1 MYEDQ
6 TYENILDRS
15 LARVASDVD
24 KREGSVIMNAIAPV
38 SAEHADV
45 YIQLGNIVNNGYA
58 DTAVREFLILR
69 CKERGIIPYE
79 ATKATLKGK
88 FNMEIPIGSRFN
100 LNELN
105 YVATAFIESADG
117 YFYYQMEC
125 ETEGTNGNKF
135 FGEVS
140 SIEYIDKDLTGEL
153 TELLI
158 PAEDE
163 EDTEAL
169 RTRYLNSFDS
179 NPFGGNKQDYVE
191 KTDALDGVGGTVV
204 IPVWN
209 GGGTVKLIIINSD
222 FGVASS
228 TLVKAVQEAID
239 PDPQGTGSG
248 IAPIGHTVTVVSAVG
263 KTVSIKSRI
272 SFIQNFYPD
281 DAIKK
286 ASGESELVDKVK
298 ADEVSAGFVVN
309 SLTDYDYYVYN
320 QSMTDDN
327 QGVFTQVMTVLNQ
340 IVYCQKN
347 GIDYASLTQA
357 FNPHID
363 CHENILGK
371 DMGSN
376 YWYCYGLVMIIFMII
391 IMYGSMVATSVTQE
405 KSNRTMEVLVTSV
418 DTNLLFF
425 AKVLAGAVA
434 ALIQSAVMLGTVLIS
449 YKINQD
455 KWGGMLNM
463 ILDIPTN
470 VLVVFALFGI
480 GGFLFYT
487 FIYGAMGALVSK
499 TEDINKSAGGVQMVI
514 MIVYFIT
521 LASLTNVDGIMIK
534 VTSFLPVSSYS
545 AMFARVAMGSV
556 NTWEIVVSFIILV
569 ASIVVVGIIGAKI
582 YRMGTLRYGNP
593 IKLSNAFK
601 SIKEN

>member
-1 MYEDQ
+1 MKKFGVIFQYELMNYIKNKSYVI
-6 TYENILDRS
+6 TTVIIAL
-15 LARVASDVD
+15 VAGIIMFVPNFIDI
-24 KREGSVIMNAIAPV
+24 GSV
-38 SAEHADV
+38 
-45 YIQLGNIVNNGYA
+45 
-58 DTAVREFLILR
+58 
-69 CKERGIIPYE
+69 
-79 ATKATLKGK
+79 
-88 FNMEIPIGSRFN
+88 
-100 LNELN
+100 
-105 YVATAFIESADG
+105 
-117 YFYYQMEC
+117 
-125 ETEGTNGNKF
+125 
-135 FGEVS
+135 
-140 SIEYIDKDLTGEL
+140 TGENKNDVS
-153 TELLI
+153 
-158 PAEDE
+158 DE
-163 EDTEAL
+163 
-169 RTRYLNSFDS
+169 NSGADS
-179 NPFGGNKQDYVE
+179 DSTILVYDKSGMV
-191 KTDALDGVGGTVV
+191 TD
-204 IPVWN
+204 
-209 GGGTVKLIIINSD
+209 
-222 FGVASS
+222 
-228 TLVKAVQEAID
+228 
-239 PDPQGTGSG
+239 
-248 IAPIGHTVTVVSAVG
+248 
-263 KTVSIKSRI
+263 I
-272 SFIQNFYPD
+272 SFIQNFYHD
-281 DAIKK
+281 DVIKK
-286 ASGESELVDKVK
+286 ASGENELVDKVK

-327 QGVFTQVMTVLNQ
+327 QVVFTQVMTVLNQ
-340 IVYCQKN
+340 MVYCQKN

-357 FNPHID
+357 FNPQID

>member
-1 MYEDQ
+1 MKKFGVIFQYELMNYIKNKSYVI
-6 TYENILDRS
+6 TTVIIAL
-15 LARVASDVD
+15 VAGIIMFVPNFIDI
-24 KREGSVIMNAIAPV
+24 GSV
-38 SAEHADV
+38 
-45 YIQLGNIVNNGYA
+45 
-58 DTAVREFLILR
+58 
-69 CKERGIIPYE
+69 
-79 ATKATLKGK
+79 
-88 FNMEIPIGSRFN
+88 
-100 LNELN
+100 
-105 YVATAFIESADG
+105 
-117 YFYYQMEC
+117 
-125 ETEGTNGNKF
+125 
-135 FGEVS
+135 
-140 SIEYIDKDLTGEL
+140 TGENKNDVS
-153 TELLI
+153 
-158 PAEDE
+158 DE
-163 EDTEAL
+163 
-169 RTRYLNSFDS
+169 NSGADS
-179 NPFGGNKQDYVE
+179 DSTILVYDKSGMV
-191 KTDALDGVGGTVV
+191 TD
-204 IPVWN
+204 
-209 GGGTVKLIIINSD
+209 
-222 FGVASS
+222 
-228 TLVKAVQEAID
+228 
-239 PDPQGTGSG
+239 
-248 IAPIGHTVTVVSAVG
+248 
-263 KTVSIKSRI
+263 I
-272 SFIQNFYPD
+272 SFIQNFYHD

-286 ASGESELVDKVK
+286 ASGENELVDKVK

-327 QGVFTQVMTVLNQ
+327 QVVFTQVMTVLNQ
-340 IVYCQKN
+340 MVYCQKN

-357 FNPHID
+357 FNPQID

-463 ILDIPTN
+463 VLDIPAN

-521 LASLTNVDGIMIK
+521 LASLTDVDRIMIK

-582 YRMGTLRYGNP
+582 YRMGTLRYGNT

>member
-1 MYEDQ
+1 MKKFGVIFQYELMNYIKNKSYVI
-6 TYENILDRS
+6 TTVIIAL
-15 LARVASDVD
+15 VAGIIMFVPNFIDI
-24 KREGSVIMNAIAPV
+24 GSV
-38 SAEHADV
+38 
-45 YIQLGNIVNNGYA
+45 
-58 DTAVREFLILR
+58 
-69 CKERGIIPYE
+69 
-79 ATKATLKGK
+79 
-88 FNMEIPIGSRFN
+88 
-100 LNELN
+100 
-105 YVATAFIESADG
+105 
-117 YFYYQMEC
+117 
-125 ETEGTNGNKF
+125 
-135 FGEVS
+135 
-140 SIEYIDKDLTGEL
+140 TGENKNDVS
-153 TELLI
+153 
-158 PAEDE
+158 DE
-163 EDTEAL
+163 
-169 RTRYLNSFDS
+169 NSGADS
-179 NPFGGNKQDYVE
+179 DSTILVYDKSGMV
-191 KTDALDGVGGTVV
+191 TD
-204 IPVWN
+204 
-209 GGGTVKLIIINSD
+209 
-222 FGVASS
+222 
-228 TLVKAVQEAID
+228 
-239 PDPQGTGSG
+239 
-248 IAPIGHTVTVVSAVG
+248 
-263 KTVSIKSRI
+263 I
-272 SFIQNFYPD
+272 SFIQNFYHD

-286 ASGESELVDKVK
+286 ASGENELVDKVK

-327 QGVFTQVMTVLNQ
+327 QVVFTQVMTVLNQ
-340 IVYCQKN
+340 MVYCQKN

-357 FNPHID
+357 FNPQID

-376 YWYCYGLVMIIFMII
+376 YWYCYGLVMVIFMII

-463 ILDIPTN
+463 VLDIPAN

-521 LASLTNVDGIMIK
+521 LASLTDVDGIMIK

>member
-1 MYEDQ
+1 MKKFGVIFQYELMNYIKNKSYVI
-6 TYENILDRS
+6 TTVIIAL
-15 LARVASDVD
+15 VASIIMFVPNFIDI
-24 KREGSVIMNAIAPV
+24 GSV
-38 SAEHADV
+38 
-45 YIQLGNIVNNGYA
+45 
-58 DTAVREFLILR
+58 
-69 CKERGIIPYE
+69 
-79 ATKATLKGK
+79 
-88 FNMEIPIGSRFN
+88 
-100 LNELN
+100 
-105 YVATAFIESADG
+105 
-117 YFYYQMEC
+117 
-125 ETEGTNGNKF
+125 
-135 FGEVS
+135 
-140 SIEYIDKDLTGEL
+140 TGENKNDVS
-153 TELLI
+153 
-158 PAEDE
+158 DE
-163 EDTEAL
+163 
-169 RTRYLNSFDS
+169 NSGADS
-179 NPFGGNKQDYVE
+179 DSTILVYDKSGMV
-191 KTDALDGVGGTVV
+191 TD
-204 IPVWN
+204 
-209 GGGTVKLIIINSD
+209 
-222 FGVASS
+222 
-228 TLVKAVQEAID
+228 
-239 PDPQGTGSG
+239 
-248 IAPIGHTVTVVSAVG
+248 
-263 KTVSIKSRI
+263 I
-272 SFIQNFYPD
+272 SFIQNFYHE

-286 ASGESELVDKVK
+286 ASGENELVDKVK

-327 QGVFTQVMTVLNQ
+327 QVVFTQVMTVLNQ
-340 IVYCQKN
+340 MVYCQKN

-357 FNPHID
+357 FNPQID

-463 ILDIPTN
+463 VLDIPAN

-521 LASLTNVDGIMIK
+521 LASLTDVDGIMIK

>member
-1 MYEDQ
+1 MKKFGVIFQYELMNYIKNKSYVI
-6 TYENILDRS
+6 TTVIIAL
-15 LARVASDVD
+15 VAGIIMFVPNFIDI
-24 KREGSVIMNAIAPV
+24 GSV
-38 SAEHADV
+38 
-45 YIQLGNIVNNGYA
+45 
-58 DTAVREFLILR
+58 
-69 CKERGIIPYE
+69 
-79 ATKATLKGK
+79 
-88 FNMEIPIGSRFN
+88 
-100 LNELN
+100 
-105 YVATAFIESADG
+105 
-117 YFYYQMEC
+117 
-125 ETEGTNGNKF
+125 
-135 FGEVS
+135 
-140 SIEYIDKDLTGEL
+140 TGENKNDVS
-153 TELLI
+153 
-158 PAEDE
+158 DE
-163 EDTEAL
+163 
-169 RTRYLNSFDS
+169 NSGADS
-179 NPFGGNKQDYVE
+179 DSTILVYDKSGMV
-191 KTDALDGVGGTVV
+191 TD
-204 IPVWN
+204 
-209 GGGTVKLIIINSD
+209 
-222 FGVASS
+222 
-228 TLVKAVQEAID
+228 
-239 PDPQGTGSG
+239 
-248 IAPIGHTVTVVSAVG
+248 
-263 KTVSIKSRI
+263 I

-286 ASGESELVDKVK
+286 ASGENELVDKVK

-327 QGVFTQVMTVLNQ
+327 QVVFTQVMTVLNQ
-340 IVYCQKN
+340 MAYCQKN

-357 FNPHID
+357 FNPQID

-463 ILDIPTN
+463 VLDIPAN

-521 LASLTNVDGIMIK
+521 LASLTDVDGIMIK

>member
-1 MYEDQ
+1 MKKFGVIFQYELMNYIKNKSYVI
-6 TYENILDRS
+6 TTVIIAL
-15 LARVASDVD
+15 VAGIIMFVPNFIDI
-24 KREGSVIMNAIAPV
+24 GSV
-38 SAEHADV
+38 
-45 YIQLGNIVNNGYA
+45 
-58 DTAVREFLILR
+58 
-69 CKERGIIPYE
+69 
-79 ATKATLKGK
+79 
-88 FNMEIPIGSRFN
+88 
-100 LNELN
+100 
-105 YVATAFIESADG
+105 
-117 YFYYQMEC
+117 
-125 ETEGTNGNKF
+125 
-135 FGEVS
+135 
-140 SIEYIDKDLTGEL
+140 TGENKNDVS
-153 TELLI
+153 
-158 PAEDE
+158 DE
-163 EDTEAL
+163 
-169 RTRYLNSFDS
+169 NSGADS
-179 NPFGGNKQDYVE
+179 DSTILVYDKSGMV
-191 KTDALDGVGGTVV
+191 TD
-204 IPVWN
+204 
-209 GGGTVKLIIINSD
+209 
-222 FGVASS
+222 
-228 TLVKAVQEAID
+228 
-239 PDPQGTGSG
+239 
-248 IAPIGHTVTVVSAVG
+248 
-263 KTVSIKSRI
+263 I

-286 ASGESELVDKVK
+286 ASGENELVDKVK

-327 QGVFTQVMTVLNQ
+327 QLVFTQVMTVLNQ
-340 IVYCQKN
+340 MVYCQKN

-357 FNPHID
+357 FNPQID
-363 CHENILGK
+363 CHENIIGK

-463 ILDIPTN
+463 ILDIPAN

-521 LASLTNVDGIMIK
+521 LASLTDVDGIMIK

>member
-1 MYEDQ
+1 MKKFGVIFQYELMNYIKNKSYVI
-6 TYENILDRS
+6 TTVIIAL
-15 LARVASDVD
+15 VAGIIMFVPNFIDI
-24 KREGSVIMNAIAPV
+24 GSV
-38 SAEHADV
+38 
-45 YIQLGNIVNNGYA
+45 
-58 DTAVREFLILR
+58 
-69 CKERGIIPYE
+69 
-79 ATKATLKGK
+79 
-88 FNMEIPIGSRFN
+88 
-100 LNELN
+100 
-105 YVATAFIESADG
+105 
-117 YFYYQMEC
+117 
-125 ETEGTNGNKF
+125 
-135 FGEVS
+135 
-140 SIEYIDKDLTGEL
+140 TGENKNDVS
-153 TELLI
+153 
-158 PAEDE
+158 DE
-163 EDTEAL
+163 
-169 RTRYLNSFDS
+169 NSGADS
-179 NPFGGNKQDYVE
+179 DSTILVYDKSGMV
-191 KTDALDGVGGTVV
+191 TD
-204 IPVWN
+204 
-209 GGGTVKLIIINSD
+209 
-222 FGVASS
+222 
-228 TLVKAVQEAID
+228 
-239 PDPQGTGSG
+239 
-248 IAPIGHTVTVVSAVG
+248 
-263 KTVSIKSRI
+263 I
-272 SFIQNFYPD
+272 SFIQNFYHD

-286 ASGESELVDKVK
+286 ASGENELVDKVK

-327 QGVFTQVMTVLNQ
+327 QVVFTQVMTVLNQ
-340 IVYCQKN
+340 MVYCQKN

-357 FNPHID
+357 FNPQID

-463 ILDIPTN
+463 ILDIPAN

-521 LASLTNVDGIMIK
+521 LASLTDVDGIMIK

-593 IKLSNAFK
+593 ITLRNAFK
-601 SIKEN
+601 NLKHE

>member
-1 MYEDQ
+1 MKKFGVIFQYELMNYIKNKSYVI
-6 TYENILDRS
+6 TTVIIAL
-15 LARVASDVD
+15 VAGIIMFVPNFIDI
-24 KREGSVIMNAIAPV
+24 GSV
-38 SAEHADV
+38 
-45 YIQLGNIVNNGYA
+45 
-58 DTAVREFLILR
+58 
-69 CKERGIIPYE
+69 
-79 ATKATLKGK
+79 
-88 FNMEIPIGSRFN
+88 
-100 LNELN
+100 
-105 YVATAFIESADG
+105 
-117 YFYYQMEC
+117 
-125 ETEGTNGNKF
+125 
-135 FGEVS
+135 
-140 SIEYIDKDLTGEL
+140 TGENKNDVS
-153 TELLI
+153 
-158 PAEDE
+158 DE
-163 EDTEAL
+163 
-169 RTRYLNSFDS
+169 NSGADS
-179 NPFGGNKQDYVE
+179 DSIILVYDKSGMV
-191 KTDALDGVGGTVV
+191 TD
-204 IPVWN
+204 
-209 GGGTVKLIIINSD
+209 
-222 FGVASS
+222 
-228 TLVKAVQEAID
+228 
-239 PDPQGTGSG
+239 
-248 IAPIGHTVTVVSAVG
+248 
-263 KTVSIKSRI
+263 I

-286 ASGESELVDKVK
+286 ASGENELVDKVK

-327 QGVFTQVMTVLNQ
+327 QVVFTQVMTVLNQ
-340 IVYCQKN
+340 MVYCQKN

-357 FNPHID
+357 FNPQID

-463 ILDIPTN
+463 VLDIPAN

-521 LASLTNVDGIMIK
+521 LASLTDVDGIMIK

-556 NTWEIVVSFIILV
+556 NTWEIAVSFIILV

>member
-1 MYEDQ
+1 MKKFGVIFQYELMNYIKNKSYVI
-6 TYENILDRS
+6 TTVIIAL
-15 LARVASDVD
+15 VAGIIMFVPNFIDI
-24 KREGSVIMNAIAPV
+24 GSV
-38 SAEHADV
+38 
-45 YIQLGNIVNNGYA
+45 
-58 DTAVREFLILR
+58 
-69 CKERGIIPYE
+69 
-79 ATKATLKGK
+79 
-88 FNMEIPIGSRFN
+88 
-100 LNELN
+100 
-105 YVATAFIESADG
+105 
-117 YFYYQMEC
+117 
-125 ETEGTNGNKF
+125 
-135 FGEVS
+135 
-140 SIEYIDKDLTGEL
+140 TGENKNDVS
-153 TELLI
+153 
-158 PAEDE
+158 DE
-163 EDTEAL
+163 
-169 RTRYLNSFDS
+169 NSGADS
-179 NPFGGNKQDYVE
+179 DSTILVYDKSGMV
-191 KTDALDGVGGTVV
+191 TD
-204 IPVWN
+204 
-209 GGGTVKLIIINSD
+209 
-222 FGVASS
+222 
-228 TLVKAVQEAID
+228 
-239 PDPQGTGSG
+239 
-248 IAPIGHTVTVVSAVG
+248 
-263 KTVSIKSRI
+263 I
-272 SFIQNFYPD
+272 SFIQNFYHD

-286 ASGESELVDKVK
+286 ASGENELVDKVK

-327 QGVFTQVMTVLNQ
+327 QVVFTQVMTVLNQ
-340 IVYCQKN
+340 MVYCQKN
-347 GIDYASLTQA
+347 GIDYATLTQA
-357 FNPHID
+357 FNPQID

-463 ILDIPTN
+463 VLDIPAN

>member
-1 MYEDQ
+1 MKKFGVIFQYELMNYIKNKSYVI
-6 TYENILDRS
+6 TTVIIAL
-15 LARVASDVD
+15 VAGIIMFVPNFIDI
-24 KREGSVIMNAIAPV
+24 GSV
-38 SAEHADV
+38 
-45 YIQLGNIVNNGYA
+45 
-58 DTAVREFLILR
+58 
-69 CKERGIIPYE
+69 
-79 ATKATLKGK
+79 
-88 FNMEIPIGSRFN
+88 
-100 LNELN
+100 
-105 YVATAFIESADG
+105 
-117 YFYYQMEC
+117 
-125 ETEGTNGNKF
+125 
-135 FGEVS
+135 
-140 SIEYIDKDLTGEL
+140 TGENKNDVS
-153 TELLI
+153 
-158 PAEDE
+158 DE
-163 EDTEAL
+163 
-169 RTRYLNSFDS
+169 NSGADS
-179 NPFGGNKQDYVE
+179 DSTILVYDKSGMV
-191 KTDALDGVGGTVV
+191 TD
-204 IPVWN
+204 
-209 GGGTVKLIIINSD
+209 
-222 FGVASS
+222 
-228 TLVKAVQEAID
+228 
-239 PDPQGTGSG
+239 
-248 IAPIGHTVTVVSAVG
+248 
-263 KTVSIKSRI
+263 I
-272 SFIQNFYPD
+272 SFIQNFYHD

-286 ASGESELVDKVK
+286 ASGENELVDKVK

-327 QGVFTQVMTVLNQ
+327 QVVFTQVMTVLNQ
-340 IVYCQKN
+340 MVYCQKN

-357 FNPHID
+357 FNPQID

-463 ILDIPTN
+463 VLDIPAN

-569 ASIVVVGIIGAKI
+569 ANIVVVGIIGAKI

>member
-1 MYEDQ
+1 MKKFGVIFQYELMNYIKNKSYVI
-6 TYENILDRS
+6 TTVIIAL
-15 LARVASDVD
+15 VAGIIMFVPNFIDI
-24 KREGSVIMNAIAPV
+24 GSV
-38 SAEHADV
+38 
-45 YIQLGNIVNNGYA
+45 
-58 DTAVREFLILR
+58 
-69 CKERGIIPYE
+69 
-79 ATKATLKGK
+79 
-88 FNMEIPIGSRFN
+88 
-100 LNELN
+100 
-105 YVATAFIESADG
+105 
-117 YFYYQMEC
+117 
-125 ETEGTNGNKF
+125 
-135 FGEVS
+135 
-140 SIEYIDKDLTGEL
+140 TGENKNDVS
-153 TELLI
+153 
-158 PAEDE
+158 DE
-163 EDTEAL
+163 YSGA
-169 RTRYLNSFDS
+169 DS
-179 NPFGGNKQDYVE
+179 DSIILVYDKSGMV
-191 KTDALDGVGGTVV
+191 TD
-204 IPVWN
+204 
-209 GGGTVKLIIINSD
+209 
-222 FGVASS
+222 
-228 TLVKAVQEAID
+228 
-239 PDPQGTGSG
+239 
-248 IAPIGHTVTVVSAVG
+248 
-263 KTVSIKSRI
+263 I

-286 ASGESELVDKVK
+286 ASGENELVDKVK

-327 QGVFTQVMTVLNQ
+327 QVVFTQVMTVLNQ
-340 IVYCQKN
+340 MVYCQKN

-357 FNPHID
+357 FNPQID

-463 ILDIPTN
+463 VLDIPAN

-521 LASLTNVDGIMIK
+521 LASLTDVDGIMIK

>member
-1 MYEDQ
+1 MKKFGVIFQYELMNYIKNKSYVI
-6 TYENILDRS
+6 TTVIIAL
-15 LARVASDVD
+15 VAGIIMFVPNFIDI
-24 KREGSVIMNAIAPV
+24 GSV
-38 SAEHADV
+38 
-45 YIQLGNIVNNGYA
+45 
-58 DTAVREFLILR
+58 
-69 CKERGIIPYE
+69 
-79 ATKATLKGK
+79 
-88 FNMEIPIGSRFN
+88 
-100 LNELN
+100 
-105 YVATAFIESADG
+105 
-117 YFYYQMEC
+117 
-125 ETEGTNGNKF
+125 
-135 FGEVS
+135 
-140 SIEYIDKDLTGEL
+140 TGENKNDVS
-153 TELLI
+153 
-158 PAEDE
+158 DE
-163 EDTEAL
+163 
-169 RTRYLNSFDS
+169 NSGADS
-179 NPFGGNKQDYVE
+179 DSTILVYDKSGMV
-191 KTDALDGVGGTVV
+191 TD
-204 IPVWN
+204 
-209 GGGTVKLIIINSD
+209 
-222 FGVASS
+222 
-228 TLVKAVQEAID
+228 
-239 PDPQGTGSG
+239 
-248 IAPIGHTVTVVSAVG
+248 
-263 KTVSIKSRI
+263 I
-272 SFIQNFYPD
+272 SFIQNFYHD

-286 ASGESELVDKVK
+286 ASGENELVDKVK

-327 QGVFTQVMTVLNQ
+327 QVVFTQVMTVLNQ
-340 IVYCQKN
+340 MVYCQKN

-357 FNPHID
+357 FNPQID

-376 YWYCYGLVMIIFMII
+376 YWYCYGLVIIIFMII

-463 ILDIPTN
+463 VLDIPAN

-521 LASLTNVDGIMIK
+521 LASLTDVDGIMIK

>member
-1 MYEDQ
+1 MKKFGVIFQYELMNYIKNKSYVI
-6 TYENILDRS
+6 TTVIIAL
-15 LARVASDVD
+15 VAVIIMFVPNFIDI
-24 KREGSVIMNAIAPV
+24 GSV
-38 SAEHADV
+38 
-45 YIQLGNIVNNGYA
+45 
-58 DTAVREFLILR
+58 
-69 CKERGIIPYE
+69 
-79 ATKATLKGK
+79 
-88 FNMEIPIGSRFN
+88 
-100 LNELN
+100 
-105 YVATAFIESADG
+105 
-117 YFYYQMEC
+117 
-125 ETEGTNGNKF
+125 
-135 FGEVS
+135 
-140 SIEYIDKDLTGEL
+140 TGENKNDVS
-153 TELLI
+153 
-158 PAEDE
+158 DE
-163 EDTEAL
+163 
-169 RTRYLNSFDS
+169 NSGADS
-179 NPFGGNKQDYVE
+179 DSTILVYDKSGMV
-191 KTDALDGVGGTVV
+191 TD
-204 IPVWN
+204 
-209 GGGTVKLIIINSD
+209 
-222 FGVASS
+222 
-228 TLVKAVQEAID
+228 
-239 PDPQGTGSG
+239 
-248 IAPIGHTVTVVSAVG
+248 
-263 KTVSIKSRI
+263 I
-272 SFIQNFYPD
+272 SFIQNFYHD

-286 ASGESELVDKVK
+286 ASGENELVDKVK

-327 QGVFTQVMTVLNQ
+327 QVVFTQVMTVLNQ
-340 IVYCQKN
+340 MVYCQKN

-357 FNPHID
+357 FNPQID

-463 ILDIPTN
+463 ILDIPAN

-521 LASLTNVDGIMIK
+521 LASLTDVDGIMIK

>member
-1 MYEDQ
+1 MKKFGVIFQYELMNYIKNKSYVI
-6 TYENILDRS
+6 TTVIIAL
-15 LARVASDVD
+15 VAGIIMFVPNFIDI
-24 KREGSVIMNAIAPV
+24 GSV
-38 SAEHADV
+38 
-45 YIQLGNIVNNGYA
+45 
-58 DTAVREFLILR
+58 
-69 CKERGIIPYE
+69 
-79 ATKATLKGK
+79 
-88 FNMEIPIGSRFN
+88 
-100 LNELN
+100 
-105 YVATAFIESADG
+105 
-117 YFYYQMEC
+117 
-125 ETEGTNGNKF
+125 
-135 FGEVS
+135 
-140 SIEYIDKDLTGEL
+140 TGENKNDVS
-153 TELLI
+153 
-158 PAEDE
+158 DE
-163 EDTEAL
+163 
-169 RTRYLNSFDS
+169 NSGADS
-179 NPFGGNKQDYVE
+179 ASTILVYDKSGMV
-191 KTDALDGVGGTVV
+191 TD
-204 IPVWN
+204 
-209 GGGTVKLIIINSD
+209 
-222 FGVASS
+222 
-228 TLVKAVQEAID
+228 
-239 PDPQGTGSG
+239 
-248 IAPIGHTVTVVSAVG
+248 
-263 KTVSIKSRI
+263 I
-272 SFIQNFYPD
+272 SFIQNFYHD

-286 ASGESELVDKVK
+286 ASGENELVDKVK

-327 QGVFTQVMTVLNQ
+327 QVVFTQVMTVLNQ
-340 IVYCQKN
+340 MVYCQKN

-357 FNPHID
+357 FNPQID

-463 ILDIPTN
+463 VLDIPAN

-521 LASLTNVDGIMIK
+521 LASLTDVDGIMIK

>member
-1 MYEDQ
+1 MKKFVVIFQYELMNYIKNKSYVI
-6 TYENILDRS
+6 TTVIIAL
-15 LARVASDVD
+15 VAGIIMFVPNFIDI
-24 KREGSVIMNAIAPV
+24 GSV
-38 SAEHADV
+38 
-45 YIQLGNIVNNGYA
+45 
-58 DTAVREFLILR
+58 
-69 CKERGIIPYE
+69 
-79 ATKATLKGK
+79 
-88 FNMEIPIGSRFN
+88 
-100 LNELN
+100 
-105 YVATAFIESADG
+105 
-117 YFYYQMEC
+117 
-125 ETEGTNGNKF
+125 
-135 FGEVS
+135 
-140 SIEYIDKDLTGEL
+140 TGENKNDVS
-153 TELLI
+153 
-158 PAEDE
+158 DE
-163 EDTEAL
+163 
-169 RTRYLNSFDS
+169 NSGADS
-179 NPFGGNKQDYVE
+179 DSTILVYDKSGMV
-191 KTDALDGVGGTVV
+191 TD
-204 IPVWN
+204 
-209 GGGTVKLIIINSD
+209 
-222 FGVASS
+222 
-228 TLVKAVQEAID
+228 
-239 PDPQGTGSG
+239 
-248 IAPIGHTVTVVSAVG
+248 
-263 KTVSIKSRI
+263 I
-272 SFIQNFYPD
+272 SFIQNFYHD

-286 ASGESELVDKVK
+286 ASGENELVDKVK

-327 QGVFTQVMTVLNQ
+327 QVVFTQVMTVLNQ
-340 IVYCQKN
+340 MVYCQKN

-357 FNPHID
+357 FNPQID

-376 YWYCYGLVMIIFMII
+376 YWYCYGLVMVIFMII

-463 ILDIPTN
+463 VLDIPAN

-521 LASLTNVDGIMIK
+521 LASLTDVDGIMIK

>member
-1 MYEDQ
+1 MKKFGVIFQYELMNYIKNKSYVI
-6 TYENILDRS
+6 TTVIIAL
-15 LARVASDVD
+15 VAGIIMFVPNFIDI
-24 KREGSVIMNAIAPV
+24 GSV
-38 SAEHADV
+38 
-45 YIQLGNIVNNGYA
+45 
-58 DTAVREFLILR
+58 
-69 CKERGIIPYE
+69 
-79 ATKATLKGK
+79 
-88 FNMEIPIGSRFN
+88 
-100 LNELN
+100 
-105 YVATAFIESADG
+105 
-117 YFYYQMEC
+117 
-125 ETEGTNGNKF
+125 
-135 FGEVS
+135 
-140 SIEYIDKDLTGEL
+140 TGENKNDVS
-153 TELLI
+153 
-158 PAEDE
+158 DE
-163 EDTEAL
+163 
-169 RTRYLNSFDS
+169 NSGADS
-179 NPFGGNKQDYVE
+179 DSTILVYDKSGMV
-191 KTDALDGVGGTVV
+191 TD
-204 IPVWN
+204 
-209 GGGTVKLIIINSD
+209 
-222 FGVASS
+222 
-228 TLVKAVQEAID
+228 
-239 PDPQGTGSG
+239 
-248 IAPIGHTVTVVSAVG
+248 
-263 KTVSIKSRI
+263 I
-272 SFIQNFYPD
+272 SFIQNFYHD

-286 ASGESELVDKVK
+286 ASGENELVDKVK

-320 QSMTDDN
+320 QSLTDDN
-327 QGVFTQVMTVLNQ
+327 QVVFTQVMTVLNQ
-340 IVYCQKN
+340 MVYCQKN

-357 FNPHID
+357 FNPQID
-363 CHENILGK
+363 CHKNILGK

-463 ILDIPTN
+463 VLDIPAN

-521 LASLTNVDGIMIK
+521 LASLTDVDGIMIK

>member
-1 MYEDQ
+1 MKKFGVIFQYELMNYIKNKSYVI
-6 TYENILDRS
+6 TTVIIAL
-15 LARVASDVD
+15 VAGIIMFVPNFIDI
-24 KREGSVIMNAIAPV
+24 GSVMGENKNDV
-38 SAEHADV
+38 SDENSGADSDSTILV
-45 YIQLGNIVNNGYA
+45 Y
-58 DTAVREFLILR
+58 
-69 CKERGIIPYE
+69 
-79 ATKATLKGK
+79 
-88 FNMEIPIGSRFN
+88 
-100 LNELN
+100 
-105 YVATAFIESADG
+105 
-117 YFYYQMEC
+117 
-125 ETEGTNGNKF
+125 
-135 FGEVS
+135 
-140 SIEYIDKDLTGEL
+140 DKSGM
-153 TELLI
+153 
-158 PAEDE
+158 
-163 EDTEAL
+163 
-169 RTRYLNSFDS
+169 
-179 NPFGGNKQDYVE
+179 V
-191 KTDALDGVGGTVV
+191 TD
-204 IPVWN
+204 
-209 GGGTVKLIIINSD
+209 
-222 FGVASS
+222 
-228 TLVKAVQEAID
+228 
-239 PDPQGTGSG
+239 
-248 IAPIGHTVTVVSAVG
+248 
-263 KTVSIKSRI
+263 I
-272 SFIQNFYPD
+272 SFIQNFYHD

-286 ASGESELVDKVK
+286 ASGENELVDKVK

-327 QGVFTQVMTVLNQ
+327 QVVFTQVMTVLNQ
-340 IVYCQKN
+340 MVYCQKN

-357 FNPHID
+357 FNPQID

-455 KWGGMLNM
+455 KWGGMINM
-463 ILDIPTN
+463 VLDIPAN

-521 LASLTNVDGIMIK
+521 LASLTDVDGIMIK

>member
-1 MYEDQ
+1 MKKFGVIFQYELMNYIKNKSYVI
-6 TYENILDRS
+6 TTVIIAL
-15 LARVASDVD
+15 VAGIIMFVPNFIDI
-24 KREGSVIMNAIAPV
+24 GSV
-38 SAEHADV
+38 
-45 YIQLGNIVNNGYA
+45 
-58 DTAVREFLILR
+58 
-69 CKERGIIPYE
+69 
-79 ATKATLKGK
+79 
-88 FNMEIPIGSRFN
+88 
-100 LNELN
+100 
-105 YVATAFIESADG
+105 
-117 YFYYQMEC
+117 
-125 ETEGTNGNKF
+125 
-135 FGEVS
+135 
-140 SIEYIDKDLTGEL
+140 TGENKNDVS
-153 TELLI
+153 
-158 PAEDE
+158 DE
-163 EDTEAL
+163 
-169 RTRYLNSFDS
+169 NSGADS
-179 NPFGGNKQDYVE
+179 DSTILVYDKSGMV
-191 KTDALDGVGGTVV
+191 TD
-204 IPVWN
+204 
-209 GGGTVKLIIINSD
+209 
-222 FGVASS
+222 
-228 TLVKAVQEAID
+228 
-239 PDPQGTGSG
+239 
-248 IAPIGHTVTVVSAVG
+248 
-263 KTVSIKSRI
+263 I
-272 SFIQNFYPD
+272 SFIQNFYHD

-286 ASGESELVDKVK
+286 ASGENELVDKVK

-327 QGVFTQVMTVLNQ
+327 QVVFTQVMTVLNQ
-340 IVYCQKN
+340 MVYCQKN

-357 FNPHID
+357 FNPQID

-463 ILDIPTN
+463 VLDIPAN

-487 FIYGAMGALVSK
+487 FIYGAIGALVSK

-521 LASLTNVDGIMIK
+521 LASLTDVDGIMIK

>member
-1 MYEDQ
+1 MKKFGVIFQYELMNYIKNKSYVI
-6 TYENILDRS
+6 TTVIIAL
-15 LARVASDVD
+15 VAGIIMFVPNFIDI
-24 KREGSVIMNAIAPV
+24 GSV
-38 SAEHADV
+38 
-45 YIQLGNIVNNGYA
+45 
-58 DTAVREFLILR
+58 
-69 CKERGIIPYE
+69 
-79 ATKATLKGK
+79 
-88 FNMEIPIGSRFN
+88 
-100 LNELN
+100 
-105 YVATAFIESADG
+105 
-117 YFYYQMEC
+117 
-125 ETEGTNGNKF
+125 
-135 FGEVS
+135 
-140 SIEYIDKDLTGEL
+140 TGENKNDVS
-153 TELLI
+153 
-158 PAEDE
+158 DE
-163 EDTEAL
+163 
-169 RTRYLNSFDS
+169 NSGADS
-179 NPFGGNKQDYVE
+179 DSTILVYDKSGMV
-191 KTDALDGVGGTVV
+191 TD
-204 IPVWN
+204 
-209 GGGTVKLIIINSD
+209 
-222 FGVASS
+222 
-228 TLVKAVQEAID
+228 
-239 PDPQGTGSG
+239 
-248 IAPIGHTVTVVSAVG
+248 
-263 KTVSIKSRI
+263 I
-272 SFIQNFYPD
+272 SFIQNFYHD

-286 ASGESELVDKVK
+286 ASGENELVDKVK

-327 QGVFTQVMTVLNQ
+327 QVVFTQVMTVLNQ
-340 IVYCQKN
+340 MVYCQKN

-357 FNPHID
+357 FNPQID
-363 CHENILGK
+363 CHKNILGK

-463 ILDIPTN
+463 VLDIPAN
-470 VLVVFALFGI
+470 VLIVFALFGI

-521 LASLTNVDGIMIK
+521 LASLTDVDGIMIK

>member
-1 MYEDQ
+1 MKKFGVIFQYELMNYIKNKSYVI
-6 TYENILDRS
+6 TTVIIAL
-15 LARVASDVD
+15 VAGIIMFVPNFIDI
-24 KREGSVIMNAIAPV
+24 GSV
-38 SAEHADV
+38 
-45 YIQLGNIVNNGYA
+45 
-58 DTAVREFLILR
+58 
-69 CKERGIIPYE
+69 
-79 ATKATLKGK
+79 
-88 FNMEIPIGSRFN
+88 
-100 LNELN
+100 
-105 YVATAFIESADG
+105 
-117 YFYYQMEC
+117 
-125 ETEGTNGNKF
+125 
-135 FGEVS
+135 
-140 SIEYIDKDLTGEL
+140 TGENKNDVS
-153 TELLI
+153 
-158 PAEDE
+158 DE
-163 EDTEAL
+163 
-169 RTRYLNSFDS
+169 NSGADS
-179 NPFGGNKQDYVE
+179 DSTILVYDKSGMV
-191 KTDALDGVGGTVV
+191 TD
-204 IPVWN
+204 
-209 GGGTVKLIIINSD
+209 
-222 FGVASS
+222 
-228 TLVKAVQEAID
+228 
-239 PDPQGTGSG
+239 
-248 IAPIGHTVTVVSAVG
+248 
-263 KTVSIKSRI
+263 I
-272 SFIQNFYPD
+272 SFIQNFYHD

-286 ASGESELVDKVK
+286 ASGENELVDKVK

-327 QGVFTQVMTVLNQ
+327 QVVFTQVMTVLNQ
-340 IVYCQKN
+340 MVYCQKN

-357 FNPHID
+357 FNPQID

-371 DMGSN
+371 DRGSN
-376 YWYCYGLVMIIFMII
+376 YWYCYGLVMVIFMII

-463 ILDIPTN
+463 ILDIPAN

-521 LASLTNVDGIMIK
+521 LASLTDVDGIMIK

>member
-1 MYEDQ
+1 MKKFGVIFQYELMNYIKNKSYVI
-6 TYENILDRS
+6 TTVIIAL
-15 LARVASDVD
+15 VAGIIMFVPNFIDI
-24 KREGSVIMNAIAPV
+24 GSV
-38 SAEHADV
+38 
-45 YIQLGNIVNNGYA
+45 
-58 DTAVREFLILR
+58 
-69 CKERGIIPYE
+69 
-79 ATKATLKGK
+79 
-88 FNMEIPIGSRFN
+88 
-100 LNELN
+100 
-105 YVATAFIESADG
+105 
-117 YFYYQMEC
+117 
-125 ETEGTNGNKF
+125 
-135 FGEVS
+135 
-140 SIEYIDKDLTGEL
+140 TGENKNDVS
-153 TELLI
+153 
-158 PAEDE
+158 DE
-163 EDTEAL
+163 
-169 RTRYLNSFDS
+169 NSGADS
-179 NPFGGNKQDYVE
+179 DSTILVYDKSGMV
-191 KTDALDGVGGTVV
+191 TD
-204 IPVWN
+204 
-209 GGGTVKLIIINSD
+209 
-222 FGVASS
+222 
-228 TLVKAVQEAID
+228 
-239 PDPQGTGSG
+239 
-248 IAPIGHTVTVVSAVG
+248 
-263 KTVSIKSRI
+263 I
-272 SFIQNFYPD
+272 SFIQNFYHD

-286 ASGESELVDKVK
+286 ASGENELVDKVK

-327 QGVFTQVMTVLNQ
+327 QVVFTQVMTVLNQ
-340 IVYCQKN
+340 MVYCQKN

-357 FNPHID
+357 FNPQID

-463 ILDIPTN
+463 VLDIPAN

-521 LASLTNVDGIMIK
+521 LASLTDVDGIMIK

-569 ASIVVVGIIGAKI
+569 ASNCVVGIIGAKI

>member
-1 MYEDQ
+1 MKKFGVIFQYELMNYIKNKSYVI
-6 TYENILDRS
+6 TTVIIAL
-15 LARVASDVD
+15 VAGIIMFVPNFIDI
-24 KREGSVIMNAIAPV
+24 GSV
-38 SAEHADV
+38 
-45 YIQLGNIVNNGYA
+45 
-58 DTAVREFLILR
+58 
-69 CKERGIIPYE
+69 
-79 ATKATLKGK
+79 
-88 FNMEIPIGSRFN
+88 
-100 LNELN
+100 
-105 YVATAFIESADG
+105 
-117 YFYYQMEC
+117 
-125 ETEGTNGNKF
+125 
-135 FGEVS
+135 
-140 SIEYIDKDLTGEL
+140 TGENKNDVS
-153 TELLI
+153 
-158 PAEDE
+158 DE
-163 EDTEAL
+163 
-169 RTRYLNSFDS
+169 NSGADS
-179 NPFGGNKQDYVE
+179 DSTILVYDKSGMV
-191 KTDALDGVGGTVV
+191 TD
-204 IPVWN
+204 
-209 GGGTVKLIIINSD
+209 
-222 FGVASS
+222 
-228 TLVKAVQEAID
+228 
-239 PDPQGTGSG
+239 
-248 IAPIGHTVTVVSAVG
+248 
-263 KTVSIKSRI
+263 I

-286 ASGESELVDKVK
+286 ASGENELVDKVK

-327 QGVFTQVMTVLNQ
+327 QVVFTQVMTVLNQ
-340 IVYCQKN
+340 MVYCQKN

-357 FNPHID
+357 FNPQID

-463 ILDIPTN
+463 VLDIPAN

>member
-1 MYEDQ
+1 MKKFGVIFQYELMNYIKNKSYVI
-6 TYENILDRS
+6 TTVIIAL
-15 LARVASDVD
+15 VAGIIMFVPNFIDI
-24 KREGSVIMNAIAPV
+24 GSV
-38 SAEHADV
+38 
-45 YIQLGNIVNNGYA
+45 
-58 DTAVREFLILR
+58 
-69 CKERGIIPYE
+69 
-79 ATKATLKGK
+79 
-88 FNMEIPIGSRFN
+88 
-100 LNELN
+100 
-105 YVATAFIESADG
+105 
-117 YFYYQMEC
+117 
-125 ETEGTNGNKF
+125 
-135 FGEVS
+135 
-140 SIEYIDKDLTGEL
+140 TGENKNDVS
-153 TELLI
+153 
-158 PAEDE
+158 DE
-163 EDTEAL
+163 
-169 RTRYLNSFDS
+169 NSGADS
-179 NPFGGNKQDYVE
+179 DSTILVYDKSGMV
-191 KTDALDGVGGTVV
+191 TD
-204 IPVWN
+204 
-209 GGGTVKLIIINSD
+209 
-222 FGVASS
+222 
-228 TLVKAVQEAID
+228 
-239 PDPQGTGSG
+239 
-248 IAPIGHTVTVVSAVG
+248 
-263 KTVSIKSRI
+263 I

-286 ASGESELVDKVK
+286 ASGENELVDKVK

-327 QGVFTQVMTVLNQ
+327 QVVFTQVMTVLNQ
-340 IVYCQKN
+340 MVYCQKN

-357 FNPHID
+357 FNPQID

-463 ILDIPTN
+463 ILDIPAN

-521 LASLTNVDGIMIK
+521 LASLTDVDGIMIK

>member
-1 MYEDQ
+1 MKKFGVIFQYELMNYIKNKSYVI
-6 TYENILDRS
+6 TTVIIAL
-15 LARVASDVD
+15 VAGIIMFVPNFIDI
-24 KREGSVIMNAIAPV
+24 GSV
-38 SAEHADV
+38 
-45 YIQLGNIVNNGYA
+45 
-58 DTAVREFLILR
+58 
-69 CKERGIIPYE
+69 
-79 ATKATLKGK
+79 
-88 FNMEIPIGSRFN
+88 
-100 LNELN
+100 
-105 YVATAFIESADG
+105 
-117 YFYYQMEC
+117 
-125 ETEGTNGNKF
+125 
-135 FGEVS
+135 
-140 SIEYIDKDLTGEL
+140 TGENKNDVS
-153 TELLI
+153 
-158 PAEDE
+158 DE
-163 EDTEAL
+163 
-169 RTRYLNSFDS
+169 NSGADS
-179 NPFGGNKQDYVE
+179 DSTILVYDKSGMV
-191 KTDALDGVGGTVV
+191 TD
-204 IPVWN
+204 
-209 GGGTVKLIIINSD
+209 
-222 FGVASS
+222 
-228 TLVKAVQEAID
+228 
-239 PDPQGTGSG
+239 
-248 IAPIGHTVTVVSAVG
+248 
-263 KTVSIKSRI
+263 I
-272 SFIQNFYPD
+272 SFIQNFYHD

-286 ASGESELVDKVK
+286 ASGENELVDKVK

-327 QGVFTQVMTVLNQ
+327 QVVFTQVMTVLNQ
-340 IVYCQKN
+340 MVYCQKN

-357 FNPHID
+357 FNPQID

-463 ILDIPTN
+463 VLDIPAN

-499 TEDINKSAGGVQMVI
+499 TEDINKSAGGVQMGI

-521 LASLTNVDGIMIK
+521 LASLTDVDGIMIK

>member
-1 MYEDQ
+1 MKKFGVIFQYELMNYIKNKSYVI
-6 TYENILDRS
+6 TTVIIAL
-15 LARVASDVD
+15 VAGIIMFVPNFIDI
-24 KREGSVIMNAIAPV
+24 GSV
-38 SAEHADV
+38 
-45 YIQLGNIVNNGYA
+45 
-58 DTAVREFLILR
+58 
-69 CKERGIIPYE
+69 
-79 ATKATLKGK
+79 
-88 FNMEIPIGSRFN
+88 
-100 LNELN
+100 
-105 YVATAFIESADG
+105 
-117 YFYYQMEC
+117 
-125 ETEGTNGNKF
+125 
-135 FGEVS
+135 
-140 SIEYIDKDLTGEL
+140 TGENKNDVS
-153 TELLI
+153 
-158 PAEDE
+158 DE
-163 EDTEAL
+163 
-169 RTRYLNSFDS
+169 NSGADS
-179 NPFGGNKQDYVE
+179 DSTILVYDKSGMV
-191 KTDALDGVGGTVV
+191 TD
-204 IPVWN
+204 
-209 GGGTVKLIIINSD
+209 
-222 FGVASS
+222 
-228 TLVKAVQEAID
+228 
-239 PDPQGTGSG
+239 
-248 IAPIGHTVTVVSAVG
+248 
-263 KTVSIKSRI
+263 I
-272 SFIQNFYPD
+272 SFIQNFYHD

-286 ASGESELVDKVK
+286 ASGENELVDKVK

-327 QGVFTQVMTVLNQ
+327 QVVFTQVMTVLNQ
-340 IVYCQKN
+340 MVYCKKN

-357 FNPHID
+357 FNPQID

-463 ILDIPTN
+463 VLDIPAN

>member
-1 MYEDQ
+1 MQMRRRRQNNEKFGVIFQYELMNYIKNKSYVI
-6 TYENILDRS
+6 TTVIIAL
-15 LARVASDVD
+15 VASIIMFVPNFIDI
-24 KREGSVIMNAIAPV
+24 GSV
-38 SAEHADV
+38 
-45 YIQLGNIVNNGYA
+45 
-58 DTAVREFLILR
+58 
-69 CKERGIIPYE
+69 
-79 ATKATLKGK
+79 
-88 FNMEIPIGSRFN
+88 
-100 LNELN
+100 
-105 YVATAFIESADG
+105 
-117 YFYYQMEC
+117 
-125 ETEGTNGNKF
+125 
-135 FGEVS
+135 
-140 SIEYIDKDLTGEL
+140 TGENKNDVS
-153 TELLI
+153 
-158 PAEDE
+158 DE
-163 EDTEAL
+163 
-169 RTRYLNSFDS
+169 NSGADS
-179 NPFGGNKQDYVE
+179 DSTILVYDKSGMI
-191 KTDALDGVGGTVV
+191 TD
-204 IPVWN
+204 
-209 GGGTVKLIIINSD
+209 
-222 FGVASS
+222 
-228 TLVKAVQEAID
+228 
-239 PDPQGTGSG
+239 
-248 IAPIGHTVTVVSAVG
+248 
-263 KTVSIKSRI
+263 I
-272 SFIQNFYPD
+272 SFIQNFYHD

-286 ASGESELVDKVK
+286 ASGENELVDKVK

-327 QGVFTQVMTVLNQ
+327 QVVFTQVMTVLNQ
-340 IVYCQKN
+340 MVYCQKN

-357 FNPHID
+357 FNPQID

-463 ILDIPTN
+463 VLDIPAN

-521 LASLTNVDGIMIK
+521 LASLTDVDGIMIK

>member
-1 MYEDQ
+1 MKKFGVIFQYELMNYIKNKSYVI
-6 TYENILDRS
+6 TTVIIAL
-15 LARVASDVD
+15 VAGIIMFVPNFIDI
-24 KREGSVIMNAIAPV
+24 GSV
-38 SAEHADV
+38 
-45 YIQLGNIVNNGYA
+45 
-58 DTAVREFLILR
+58 
-69 CKERGIIPYE
+69 
-79 ATKATLKGK
+79 
-88 FNMEIPIGSRFN
+88 
-100 LNELN
+100 
-105 YVATAFIESADG
+105 
-117 YFYYQMEC
+117 
-125 ETEGTNGNKF
+125 
-135 FGEVS
+135 
-140 SIEYIDKDLTGEL
+140 TGENKNDVS
-153 TELLI
+153 
-158 PAEDE
+158 DE
-163 EDTEAL
+163 
-169 RTRYLNSFDS
+169 NSGADS
-179 NPFGGNKQDYVE
+179 DSTILVYDKSGMV
-191 KTDALDGVGGTVV
+191 TD
-204 IPVWN
+204 
-209 GGGTVKLIIINSD
+209 
-222 FGVASS
+222 
-228 TLVKAVQEAID
+228 
-239 PDPQGTGSG
+239 
-248 IAPIGHTVTVVSAVG
+248 
-263 KTVSIKSRI
+263 I
-272 SFIQNFYPD
+272 SFIQNFYHD

-286 ASGESELVDKVK
+286 ASGENELVDKVK

-327 QGVFTQVMTVLNQ
+327 QVVFTQVMTVLNQ
-340 IVYCQKN
+340 MVYCQKN

-357 FNPHID
+357 FNPQID

-434 ALIQSAVMLGTVLIS
+434 ALIQSAVMLGTVLIC

-463 ILDIPTN
+463 VLDIPAN

-521 LASLTNVDGIMIK
+521 LASLTDVDGIMIK

>member
-1 MYEDQ
+1 MKKFGVIFQYELMNYIKNKSYVI
-6 TYENILDRS
+6 TTVIIAL
-15 LARVASDVD
+15 VAGIIMFVPNFIDI
-24 KREGSVIMNAIAPV
+24 GSV
-38 SAEHADV
+38 
-45 YIQLGNIVNNGYA
+45 
-58 DTAVREFLILR
+58 
-69 CKERGIIPYE
+69 
-79 ATKATLKGK
+79 
-88 FNMEIPIGSRFN
+88 
-100 LNELN
+100 
-105 YVATAFIESADG
+105 
-117 YFYYQMEC
+117 
-125 ETEGTNGNKF
+125 
-135 FGEVS
+135 
-140 SIEYIDKDLTGEL
+140 TGENKNDVS
-153 TELLI
+153 
-158 PAEDE
+158 DE
-163 EDTEAL
+163 
-169 RTRYLNSFDS
+169 NSGVDS
-179 NPFGGNKQDYVE
+179 DSTILVYDKSGMV
-191 KTDALDGVGGTVV
+191 TD
-204 IPVWN
+204 
-209 GGGTVKLIIINSD
+209 
-222 FGVASS
+222 
-228 TLVKAVQEAID
+228 
-239 PDPQGTGSG
+239 
-248 IAPIGHTVTVVSAVG
+248 
-263 KTVSIKSRI
+263 I
-272 SFIQNFYPD
+272 SFIQNFYHD

-286 ASGESELVDKVK
+286 ASGENELVDKVK

-327 QGVFTQVMTVLNQ
+327 QVVFTQVMTVLNQ
-340 IVYCQKN
+340 MVYCQKN

-357 FNPHID
+357 FNPQID
-363 CHENILGK
+363 CHKNILGK

-376 YWYCYGLVMIIFMII
+376 YWYCYGLVIIIFMII

-463 ILDIPTN
+463 VLDIPAN

-521 LASLTNVDGIMIK
+521 LASLTDVDGIMIK

>member
-1 MYEDQ
+1 MKKFGVIFQYELMNYIKNKSYVI
-6 TYENILDRS
+6 TTVIIAL
-15 LARVASDVD
+15 VAGIIMFVPNFIDI
-24 KREGSVIMNAIAPV
+24 GSV
-38 SAEHADV
+38 
-45 YIQLGNIVNNGYA
+45 
-58 DTAVREFLILR
+58 
-69 CKERGIIPYE
+69 
-79 ATKATLKGK
+79 
-88 FNMEIPIGSRFN
+88 
-100 LNELN
+100 
-105 YVATAFIESADG
+105 
-117 YFYYQMEC
+117 
-125 ETEGTNGNKF
+125 
-135 FGEVS
+135 
-140 SIEYIDKDLTGEL
+140 TGENKNDVS
-153 TELLI
+153 
-158 PAEDE
+158 DE
-163 EDTEAL
+163 
-169 RTRYLNSFDS
+169 NSGADS
-179 NPFGGNKQDYVE
+179 DSTILVYDKSGMV
-191 KTDALDGVGGTVV
+191 TD
-204 IPVWN
+204 
-209 GGGTVKLIIINSD
+209 
-222 FGVASS
+222 
-228 TLVKAVQEAID
+228 
-239 PDPQGTGSG
+239 
-248 IAPIGHTVTVVSAVG
+248 
-263 KTVSIKSRI
+263 I
-272 SFIQNFYPD
+272 SFIQNFYHD

-286 ASGESELVDKVK
+286 ASGENELVDKVK

-327 QGVFTQVMTVLNQ
+327 QVVFTQVMTVLNQ
-340 IVYCQKN
+340 MVYCQKN
-347 GIDYASLTQA
+347 GIDYSSLTQA
-357 FNPHID
+357 FNPQID

-463 ILDIPTN
+463 ILDIPAN

-521 LASLTNVDGIMIK
+521 LASLTDVDGIMIK

>member
-1 MYEDQ
+1 MFVPNFID
-6 TYENILDRS
+6 I
-15 LARVASDVD
+15 
-24 KREGSVIMNAIAPV
+24 GSV
-38 SAEHADV
+38 
-45 YIQLGNIVNNGYA
+45 
-58 DTAVREFLILR
+58 
-69 CKERGIIPYE
+69 
-79 ATKATLKGK
+79 
-88 FNMEIPIGSRFN
+88 
-100 LNELN
+100 
-105 YVATAFIESADG
+105 
-117 YFYYQMEC
+117 
-125 ETEGTNGNKF
+125 
-135 FGEVS
+135 
-140 SIEYIDKDLTGEL
+140 TGENKNDVS
-153 TELLI
+153 
-158 PAEDE
+158 DE
-163 EDTEAL
+163 
-169 RTRYLNSFDS
+169 NSGADS
-179 NPFGGNKQDYVE
+179 DSTILVYDKSGMV
-191 KTDALDGVGGTVV
+191 TD
-204 IPVWN
+204 
-209 GGGTVKLIIINSD
+209 
-222 FGVASS
+222 
-228 TLVKAVQEAID
+228 
-239 PDPQGTGSG
+239 
-248 IAPIGHTVTVVSAVG
+248 
-263 KTVSIKSRI
+263 I
-272 SFIQNFYPD
+272 SFIQNFYHD

-286 ASGESELVDKVK
+286 ASGENELVDKVK

-327 QGVFTQVMTVLNQ
+327 QVVFTQVMTVLNQ
-340 IVYCQKN
+340 MVYCQKN

-357 FNPHID
+357 FNPQID

-376 YWYCYGLVMIIFMII
+376 YWYCYGLVMVIFMII

-463 ILDIPTN
+463 ILDIPAN

-521 LASLTNVDGIMIK
+521 LASLTDVDGIMIK

>member
-1 MYEDQ
+1 MKKFGVIFQYELMNYIKNKSYVI
-6 TYENILDRS
+6 TTVIIAL
-15 LARVASDVD
+15 VAGIIMFVPNFIDI
-24 KREGSVIMNAIAPV
+24 GSV
-38 SAEHADV
+38 
-45 YIQLGNIVNNGYA
+45 
-58 DTAVREFLILR
+58 
-69 CKERGIIPYE
+69 
-79 ATKATLKGK
+79 
-88 FNMEIPIGSRFN
+88 
-100 LNELN
+100 
-105 YVATAFIESADG
+105 
-117 YFYYQMEC
+117 
-125 ETEGTNGNKF
+125 
-135 FGEVS
+135 
-140 SIEYIDKDLTGEL
+140 TGENKNDVS
-153 TELLI
+153 
-158 PAEDE
+158 DE
-163 EDTEAL
+163 
-169 RTRYLNSFDS
+169 NSGADS
-179 NPFGGNKQDYVE
+179 DSTILVYDKSGMV
-191 KTDALDGVGGTVV
+191 TD
-204 IPVWN
+204 
-209 GGGTVKLIIINSD
+209 
-222 FGVASS
+222 
-228 TLVKAVQEAID
+228 
-239 PDPQGTGSG
+239 
-248 IAPIGHTVTVVSAVG
+248 
-263 KTVSIKSRI
+263 I
-272 SFIQNFYPD
+272 SFIQNFYHD

-286 ASGESELVDKVK
+286 ASGENELVDKVK

-327 QGVFTQVMTVLNQ
+327 QVVFTQVMTVLNQ
-340 IVYCQKN
+340 MVYCQKN

-357 FNPHID
+357 FNPQID

-455 KWGGMLNM
+455 KRGGMLNM
-463 ILDIPTN
+463 ILDIPAN

-521 LASLTNVDGIMIK
+521 LASLTDVDGIMIK

>member
-1 MYEDQ
+1 MKKFGVIFQYELMNYIKNKSYVI
-6 TYENILDRS
+6 TTVIIAL
-15 LARVASDVD
+15 VAGIIMFVPNFIDI
-24 KREGSVIMNAIAPV
+24 GSV
-38 SAEHADV
+38 
-45 YIQLGNIVNNGYA
+45 
-58 DTAVREFLILR
+58 
-69 CKERGIIPYE
+69 
-79 ATKATLKGK
+79 
-88 FNMEIPIGSRFN
+88 
-100 LNELN
+100 
-105 YVATAFIESADG
+105 
-117 YFYYQMEC
+117 
-125 ETEGTNGNKF
+125 
-135 FGEVS
+135 
-140 SIEYIDKDLTGEL
+140 TGENKNNVS
-153 TELLI
+153 
-158 PAEDE
+158 DE
-163 EDTEAL
+163 
-169 RTRYLNSFDS
+169 NSGADS
-179 NPFGGNKQDYVE
+179 DSTILVYDKSGMV
-191 KTDALDGVGGTVV
+191 TD
-204 IPVWN
+204 
-209 GGGTVKLIIINSD
+209 
-222 FGVASS
+222 
-228 TLVKAVQEAID
+228 
-239 PDPQGTGSG
+239 
-248 IAPIGHTVTVVSAVG
+248 
-263 KTVSIKSRI
+263 I
-272 SFIQNFYPD
+272 SFIQNFYHD

-286 ASGESELVDKVK
+286 ASGENELVDKVK

-327 QGVFTQVMTVLNQ
+327 QVVFTQVMTVLNQ
-340 IVYCQKN
+340 MVYCQKN

-357 FNPHID
+357 FNPQID

-391 IMYGSMVATSVTQE
+391 IMYGFMVATSVTQE

-463 ILDIPTN
+463 VLDIPAN

-521 LASLTNVDGIMIK
+521 LASLTDVDGIMIK

>member
-1 MYEDQ
+1 MKKFGVIFQYELMNYIKNKSYVI
-6 TYENILDRS
+6 TTVIIAL
-15 LARVASDVD
+15 VAVIIMFVPNFIDI
-24 KREGSVIMNAIAPV
+24 GSV
-38 SAEHADV
+38 
-45 YIQLGNIVNNGYA
+45 
-58 DTAVREFLILR
+58 
-69 CKERGIIPYE
+69 
-79 ATKATLKGK
+79 
-88 FNMEIPIGSRFN
+88 
-100 LNELN
+100 
-105 YVATAFIESADG
+105 
-117 YFYYQMEC
+117 
-125 ETEGTNGNKF
+125 
-135 FGEVS
+135 
-140 SIEYIDKDLTGEL
+140 TGENKNDVS
-153 TELLI
+153 
-158 PAEDE
+158 DE
-163 EDTEAL
+163 
-169 RTRYLNSFDS
+169 NSGADS
-179 NPFGGNKQDYVE
+179 DSTILVYDKSGMV
-191 KTDALDGVGGTVV
+191 TD
-204 IPVWN
+204 
-209 GGGTVKLIIINSD
+209 
-222 FGVASS
+222 
-228 TLVKAVQEAID
+228 
-239 PDPQGTGSG
+239 
-248 IAPIGHTVTVVSAVG
+248 
-263 KTVSIKSRI
+263 I
-272 SFIQNFYPD
+272 SFIQNFYHD

-286 ASGESELVDKVK
+286 ASGENELVDKVK

-327 QGVFTQVMTVLNQ
+327 QVVFTQVMTVLNQ
-340 IVYCQKN
+340 MVYCQKN

-357 FNPHID
+357 FNPQID

-463 ILDIPTN
+463 ILDIPAN

-521 LASLTNVDGIMIK
+521 LASLTDVDGIMIK

-582 YRMGTLRYGNP
+582 YRMGTLRNGNP
-593 IKLSNAFK
+593 IKLSTAFK

>member
-1 MYEDQ
+1 MFVPNFID
-6 TYENILDRS
+6 I
-15 LARVASDVD
+15 
-24 KREGSVIMNAIAPV
+24 GSV
-38 SAEHADV
+38 
-45 YIQLGNIVNNGYA
+45 
-58 DTAVREFLILR
+58 
-69 CKERGIIPYE
+69 
-79 ATKATLKGK
+79 
-88 FNMEIPIGSRFN
+88 
-100 LNELN
+100 
-105 YVATAFIESADG
+105 
-117 YFYYQMEC
+117 
-125 ETEGTNGNKF
+125 
-135 FGEVS
+135 
-140 SIEYIDKDLTGEL
+140 TGENKNDVS
-153 TELLI
+153 
-158 PAEDE
+158 DE
-163 EDTEAL
+163 
-169 RTRYLNSFDS
+169 NSGADS
-179 NPFGGNKQDYVE
+179 DSTILVYDKSGMV
-191 KTDALDGVGGTVV
+191 TD
-204 IPVWN
+204 
-209 GGGTVKLIIINSD
+209 
-222 FGVASS
+222 
-228 TLVKAVQEAID
+228 
-239 PDPQGTGSG
+239 
-248 IAPIGHTVTVVSAVG
+248 
-263 KTVSIKSRI
+263 I
-272 SFIQNFYPD
+272 SFIQNFYHD

-286 ASGESELVDKVK
+286 ASGENELVDKVK

-327 QGVFTQVMTVLNQ
+327 QVVFTQVMTVLNQ
-340 IVYCQKN
+340 MVYCQKN

-357 FNPHID
+357 FNPQID

-376 YWYCYGLVMIIFMII
+376 YWYCYGLVMVIFMII

-463 ILDIPTN
+463 VLDIPAN

-521 LASLTNVDGIMIK
+521 LASLTDVDGIMIK

>member
-1 MYEDQ
+1 MKKFGVIFQYELMNYIKNKSYVI
-6 TYENILDRS
+6 TTVIIAL
-15 LARVASDVD
+15 VAGIIMFVPNFIDI
-24 KREGSVIMNAIAPV
+24 GSV
-38 SAEHADV
+38 
-45 YIQLGNIVNNGYA
+45 
-58 DTAVREFLILR
+58 
-69 CKERGIIPYE
+69 
-79 ATKATLKGK
+79 
-88 FNMEIPIGSRFN
+88 
-100 LNELN
+100 
-105 YVATAFIESADG
+105 
-117 YFYYQMEC
+117 
-125 ETEGTNGNKF
+125 
-135 FGEVS
+135 
-140 SIEYIDKDLTGEL
+140 TGENKNDVS
-153 TELLI
+153 
-158 PAEDE
+158 DE
-163 EDTEAL
+163 
-169 RTRYLNSFDS
+169 NSGADS
-179 NPFGGNKQDYVE
+179 DSIILVYDKSGMV
-191 KTDALDGVGGTVV
+191 TD
-204 IPVWN
+204 
-209 GGGTVKLIIINSD
+209 
-222 FGVASS
+222 
-228 TLVKAVQEAID
+228 
-239 PDPQGTGSG
+239 
-248 IAPIGHTVTVVSAVG
+248 
-263 KTVSIKSRI
+263 I

-286 ASGESELVDKVK
+286 ASGENELVDKVK

-327 QGVFTQVMTVLNQ
+327 QVVFTQVMTVLNQ
-340 IVYCQKN
+340 MVYCQKN

-357 FNPHID
+357 FNPQID

-463 ILDIPTN
+463 VLDIPAN

-521 LASLTNVDGIMIK
+521 LASLTDVDGIMIK

-545 AMFARVAMGSV
+545 AMIARVAMGSV

>member
-1 MYEDQ
+1 MKKFGVIFQYELMNYIKNKSYVI
-6 TYENILDRS
+6 TTVIIAL
-15 LARVASDVD
+15 VAGIIMFVPNFIDI
-24 KREGSVIMNAIAPV
+24 GSV
-38 SAEHADV
+38 
-45 YIQLGNIVNNGYA
+45 
-58 DTAVREFLILR
+58 
-69 CKERGIIPYE
+69 
-79 ATKATLKGK
+79 
-88 FNMEIPIGSRFN
+88 
-100 LNELN
+100 
-105 YVATAFIESADG
+105 
-117 YFYYQMEC
+117 
-125 ETEGTNGNKF
+125 
-135 FGEVS
+135 
-140 SIEYIDKDLTGEL
+140 TGENKNDVS
-153 TELLI
+153 
-158 PAEDE
+158 DE
-163 EDTEAL
+163 
-169 RTRYLNSFDS
+169 NSGADS
-179 NPFGGNKQDYVE
+179 DSTILVYDKSGMV
-191 KTDALDGVGGTVV
+191 TD
-204 IPVWN
+204 
-209 GGGTVKLIIINSD
+209 
-222 FGVASS
+222 
-228 TLVKAVQEAID
+228 
-239 PDPQGTGSG
+239 
-248 IAPIGHTVTVVSAVG
+248 
-263 KTVSIKSRI
+263 I
-272 SFIQNFYPD
+272 SFIQNFYHD

-286 ASGESELVDKVK
+286 ASGENELVDKVK

-327 QGVFTQVMTVLNQ
+327 QVVFTQVMTVLNQ
-340 IVYCQKN
+340 MVYCQKN

-357 FNPHID
+357 FNPQID

-463 ILDIPTN
+463 VLDIPTN